1 MTIERTRSAIR
12 EVFADAGV
20 RGWLHA
26 RAVHDPAVEVGYD
39 ADELV
44 PLASV
49 YKVIILATFARAV
62 DSGEID
68 PRGYTTLQPRRRT
81 AGPTGIAALRDAV
94 TVSWRDAVTSMITVS
109 DNAAADAVVSALGR
123 LRIAQTI
130 EALELDRTTVMD
142 DSRGQVRGLL
152 RDTGTTT
159 ETDAYR
165 VLADPDRALE
175 PAGYDPVRT
184 SASTPRQ
191 LTRLLS
197 ALWSDTAASPAQ
209 CAFARDTLSAT
220 FGPYRL
226 RTGFA
231 LDGIALSHKTGTLG
245 ALRHDVGVVRFAD
258 ERPYAVA
265 VLTRSARPD
274 RILPRAD
281 AAIGAAGRLAVDH
294 LRLVRPGWTGSHG

>member
-1 MTIERTRSAIR
+1 MTPERTRDAIR
-12 EVFADAGV
+12 DVFADAGV

-26 RAVHDPAVEVGYD
+26 CAVHGSAADVDYD

-49 YKVIILATFARAV
+49 YKVIVLVTFLRAV
-62 DSGEID
+62 DCGDID
-68 PRGYTTLQPRRRT
+68 PCAHTTLQPRRRT

-94 TVSWRDAVTSMITVS
+94 TLSWRDAVASMIMVS

-123 LRIAQTI
+123 RRIAQTI
-130 EALELDRTTVMD
+130 RALGLDQTTVVSD
-142 DSRGQVRGLL
+142 ARGQLHDLL
-152 RDTGTTT
+152 RDTGTTS
-159 ETDAYR
+159 EPDAYR

-175 PAGYDPVRT
+175 PVGYDPLRT

-191 LTRLLS
+191 LTQLLS
-197 ALWSDTAASPAQ
+197 ALWSDTAASPEQ
-209 CAFARDTLSAT
+209 CAFARDALSAT
-220 FGPYRL
+220 YGPYRL
-226 RTGFA
+226 RTGFP
-231 LDGIALSHKTGTLG
+231 LDRIALAHLTGTLG
-245 ALRHDVGVVRFAD
+245 ALRHDVGIVQFAD

-281 AAIGAAGRLAVDH
+281 AAIGAAARIAVDH
-294 LRLVRPGWTGSHG
+294 LRLTGARRSSV